1 MELHTICAQVYS
13 REEELMRAKETISTL
28 EHEQQRMAIDMQGLQ
43 RHSDLVC
50 EKLLEAQER

>member
-1 MELHTICAQVYS
+1 MCAQVYS
-13 REEELMRAKETISTL
+13 REEELMRAKETISML